1 MTISEFMALFRLI
14 ISVSTMVVA
23 LVFLFYTSRRNKNR
37 ENINWYVKQGIRC
50 YSCKDEI
57 FDESNIQTEIQRE
70 TQRSLKLSNVFDRL
84 EHSPKSENLN
94 MCTSC
99 NRDNQIEG
107 LIHKKIISL
116 NSIKKYF
123 YSRKSNKIL
132 WIYSVS
138 MITTLVL
145 DVLDFTYNKDPLRI
159 FFYLYNFIIFC
170 YWTVMIYKNKLDYI
184 DK

>member
-1 MTISEFMALFRLI
+1 MTLSLFRLI

-37 ENINWYVKQGIRC
+37 ESINWYVKQGLRC

-70 TQRSLKLSNVFDRL
+70 TQKLAKLSNVFERL
-84 EHSPKSENLN
+84 NHSPKSEDLH

-116 NSIKKYF
+116 NSIKKYL
-123 YSRKSNKIL
+123 YSRKSNTIL
-132 WIYSVS
+132 WIYSIS

-145 DVLDFTYNKDPLRI
+145 DIVDFTLNKDSLRI
-159 FFYLYNFIIFC
+159 FFYLYNLIIFC
-170 YWTVMIYKNKLDYI
+170 YWTIMIYKNKLDYI